1 MEKRDTLEQIREEI
15 AACDASILEQLKK
28 RMQLVEAVADY
39 KKTNHLSILQP
50 EQEQKKLAQFQKML
64 QGESGEKE
72 ILDVMEYIMK
82 NSRKA
87 QSKRLFDYNIFLVG
101 FMGAGK
107 STIAGQ
113 LAALLEMQRVE
124 MDQMIVEEQGMPIS
138 EIFEKYGEDYFR
150 DIETQ
155 TLIALQKRKQ
165 TIVSCGGGVVV
176 REENEGHMKK
186 NGRVILLT
194 ARPETILERVKGSTE
209 RPILNNNMNVNFI
222 SELME
227 KRRERYLA
235 VADYIVETDGKDVR
249 SICEEIIAR
258 LLEMDEE

>member
-1 MEKRDTLEQIREEI
+1 MDQRDTLEQIREKI
-15 AACDASILEQLKK
+15 SACDANIIEQLRK
-28 RMQLVEAVADY
+28 RMQLVDAVADY
-39 KKTNHLSILQP
+39 KKKNHLSILQP
-50 EQEQKKLAQFQKML
+50 EQEEKKLEQFQELL
-64 QGESGEKE
+64 QGEAEEEE
-72 ILDVMEYIMK
+72 ILSVMEQIMK
-82 NSRKA
+82 SSRKA

-113 LAALLEMQRVE
+113 LATLLEMQRVE
-124 MDQMIVEEQGMPIS
+124 MDQMIVEEQGMAIS
-138 EIFEKYGEDYFR
+138 EIFEKYGEEYFR

-155 TLIALQKRKQ
+155 TLIALQKKKQ

-209 RPILNNNMNVNFI
+209 RPILNNNMNVDFI

-235 VADYIVETDGKDVR
+235 VADYIVETDGKDVM